1 MAMRRRAGRVAG
13 GLVAVALCL
22 AAGACAPGGAGAGRG
37 SPRPGIT
44 DGILAVPSPAPAS
57 VAAASSGHEP
67 AGSPA
72 ASPSEMVLRSGELK
86 GYVIAPLR
94 YEEAGGTERSDTPS
108 CAPLADLVNLA
119 PEPAPAASVLRTAV
133 DASRAGRD
141 DQTVVTLLLAAYAD
155 DGAASLLDRV
165 RRAVDVCAG
174 GFGTR
179 GDDGPAA
186 YFAVTALPA
195 PRVGQ
200 DALAF
205 RMVCDRDGH
214 RSPLVFTV
222 VRGAGAVVVFSAA
235 NYLDGEVPEIPPAL
249 VTAQA
254 GKLPPA
260 P

>member
-1 MAMRRRAGRVAG
+1 MRRRPGRAAG

-22 AAGACAPGGAGAGRG
+22 QAGACAPGDAGAGRA

-44 DGILAVPSPAPAS
+44 NGTPAVPSSQPRS
-57 VAAASSGHEP
+57 VAAASSGPVQAGASP
-67 AGSPA
+67 AGR
-72 ASPSEMVLRSGELK
+72 PSEMVLRNGELK

-94 YEEAGGTERSDTPS
+94 YEEAGGTERADDPA
-108 CAPLADLVNLA
+108 CAPLADLVNLT
-119 PEPAPAASVLRTAV
+119 PGPAPTASVLRTAV

-141 DQTVVTLLLAAYAD
+141 DQTVVTLLLVAYAD
-155 DGAASLLDRV
+155 DDAVSLVDRV
-165 RRAVDVCAG
+165 RRAVGVCAG

-186 YFAVTALPA
+186 YSAVTALPA

-200 DALAF
+200 DALAY
-205 RMVCDRDGH
+205 RMVCDRGGH

-222 VRGAGAVVVFSAA
+222 VRSAGAVVVFSAA

>member
-1 MAMRRRAGRVAG
+1 MA
-13 GLVAVALCL
+13 
-22 AAGACAPGGAGAGRG
+22 
-37 SPRPGIT
+37 
-44 DGILAVPSPAPAS
+44 
-57 VAAASSGHEP
+57 
-67 AGSPA
+67 
-72 ASPSEMVLRSGELK
+72 LRSGELK

-108 CAPLADLVNLA
+108 CAPLADLVNLT

-141 DQTVVTLLLAAYAD
+141 DQTVVTLLLATYAG
-155 DGAASLLDRV
+155 DGAAALMDRV

-179 GDDGPAA
+179 GEDGPAA
-186 YFAVTALPA
+186 YSVVTALPA

-200 DALAF
+200 DALAY
-205 RMVCDRDGH
+205 RMVCDRGGH

-222 VRGAGAVVVFSAA
+222 VRSAGAVVVFSAA
-235 NYLDGEVPEIPPAL
+235 NYLDREVPEIPPAL

-254 GKLPPA
+254 AKLPA
-260 P
+260 AT